1 MTQNYFQELSEEL
14 KKGVSQKGHAFRN
27 FTLATVGLDQV
38 ARLRT
43 IILREVSEDLILTF
57 YTDSRSKKMIHLQ
70 ENKKVGL
77 LFYNPKNMLQIRIEG
92 LAKVLHNKETKEKY
106 WEGVKKISRKDYMST
121 SAPGTTLTNP
131 NHLEYLDDEDHFCIV
146 EITPFKIEY
155 LKLKSP
161 NHIRV
166 RYSWEGDSWE
176 SEFLVP

>member
-1 MTQNYFQELSEEL
+1 MTQNIFQELSEEL
-14 KKGVSQKGHAFRN
+14 KKGVSQKGHAFRY

-43 IILREVSEDLILTF
+43 IVLRNVSEDLQLTF

-77 LFYNPKNMLQIRIEG
+77 LFYNPKNMMQIRIEG
-92 LAKVLHNKETKEKY
+92 MAKVVNDEETKEKY
-106 WEGVKKISRKDYMST
+106 WNGNKKSRKDYT
-121 SAPGTTLTNP
+121 TTTAPGTALSNP
-131 NHLEYLDDEDHFCIV
+131 NQLEYLDDEDHFCIV

-161 NHIRV
+161 HHIRV
-166 RYSWEGDSWE
+166 RYSWEVDFWE
-176 SEFLVP
+176 QEFLVP

>member
-1 MTQNYFQELSEEL
+1 MTQNYFQELSKEL
-14 KKGVSQKGHAFRN
+14 KNGVSQKGHAFRY

-43 IILREVSEDLILTF
+43 IILRKVSDELQLTF

-77 LFYNPKNMLQIRIEG
+77 LFYNPKNMMQIRIEG
-92 LAKVLHNKETKEKY
+92 LAKVVKDEKIKENY
-106 WEGVKKISRKDYMST
+106 WDGVKKNSRKDYMST
-121 SAPGTTLTNP
+121 SPPGTILNDP
-131 NHLEYLDDEDHFCIV
+131 NKLEYLDDEDHFCIV

-166 RYSWEGDSWE
+166 RYSREVDFWE

>member
-1 MTQNYFQELSEEL
+1 MTQNYFQELSKEL
-14 KKGVSQKGHAFRN
+14 KNGVAQKGHAFRY

-43 IILREVSEDLILTF
+43 ILLRKVTDELQLTF

-77 LFYNPKNMLQIRIEG
+77 LFYNPKNMMQIRIEG
-92 LAKVLHNKETKEKY
+92 LAKVVKDEKIKENY
-106 WEGVKKISRKDYMST
+106 WDDVKKNSRKDYMST
-121 SAPGTTLTNP
+121 SAPGTILKDP
-131 NHLEYLDDEDHFCIV
+131 NKLEYLYDEDHFCIV

-166 RYSWEGDSWE
+166 RFSWEVDFWE

>member
-1 MTQNYFQELSEEL
+1 MTQNFFQELSEEL
-14 KKGVSQKGHAFRN
+14 KKGVSQKGHAFRY

-43 IILREVSEDLILTF
+43 IVLRKVSEELQLTF

-77 LFYNPKNMLQIRIEG
+77 LFYNPENMMQIRIEG
-92 LAKVLHNKETKEKY
+92 MAKVVNDEETKEKY
-106 WEGVKKISRKDYMST
+106 WDGVKNKSRKDYTTT
-121 SAPGTTLTNP
+121 SAPGTTLANP
-131 NHLEYLDDEDHFCIV
+131 DQLEYLNDEDHFCIV

-161 NHIRV
+161 HHIRV
-166 RYSWEGDSWE
+166 RYSWEVDFWE
-176 SEFLVP
+176 REYLVP

>member
-1 MTQNYFQELSEEL
+1 MTQNIFQELSEEL
-14 KKGVSQKGHAFRN
+14 KKGVSQKGHAFRY

-43 IILREVSEDLILTF
+43 IVLRNVSEDLQLTF

-77 LFYNPKNMLQIRIEG
+77 LFYNPKNMMQIRIEG
-92 LAKVLHNKETKEKY
+92 MAKVVNDLETKEKY
-106 WEGVKKISRKDYMST
+106 WNGNKKSRKDYT
-121 SAPGTTLTNP
+121 TTTAPGTALSNP
-131 NHLEYLDDEDHFCIV
+131 NQLEYLDDEDHFCIV

-155 LKLKSP
+155 LKLQSP

-166 RYSWEGDSWE
+166 RYSWEVDFWE
-176 SEFLVP
+176 HEFLVP

>member
-1 MTQNYFQELSEEL
+1 MTQNYFQELSTEL

-43 IILREVSEDLILTF
+43 IVLRKVSEELTLTF
-57 YTDSRSKKMIHLQ
+57 FTDSRSKKMIHLQ

-77 LFYNPKNMLQIRIEG
+77 LFYNPKNLMQIRIEG
-92 LAKVLHNKETKEKY
+92 MAKVVKDEEIKEKY
-106 WEGVKKISRKDYMST
+106 WGGVKGSSRKDYT
-121 SAPGTTLTNP
+121 TTTAPGTTLSDP
-131 NHLEYLDDEDHFCIV
+131 EQLDYLDDEDHFCIV
-146 EITPFKIEY
+146 EITPYKIEY
-155 LKLKSP
+155 LKLKRP

-166 RYSWEGDSWE
+166 RYSWEGDFWE